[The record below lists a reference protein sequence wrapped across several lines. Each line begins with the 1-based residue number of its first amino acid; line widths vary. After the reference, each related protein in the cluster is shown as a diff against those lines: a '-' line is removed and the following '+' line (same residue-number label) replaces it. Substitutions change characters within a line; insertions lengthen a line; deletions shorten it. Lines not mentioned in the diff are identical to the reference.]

1 MAKDE
6 KSKDMFE
13 TLARL
18 RKKYLADKQYE
29 NDLYLKRDAEI
40 EKAIEMVTQKFDKR
54 IKQTHQDADVSRK
67 ELNDFDKLIFK
78 YSTFDTKLLCE
89 TLQQLVSIVECE
101 EYSCQEATYV
111 TKRRMHGPID
121 HWDEDVHKQVKL
133 IIRGSEK
140 SGQYRSSNEYDTEIM
155 KLVKEGQAILLSE
168 EENFYRINFYRIQD
182 NEKNI
187 TFYSA
192 NDGEVK
198 CLVDFGRF
206 DYVKEFIDRIMQYRF
221 QNNLEEITKKD
232 LLEFMRKFVSS
243 HGDLIASNH
252 QLRITEQQGKLQRKI
267 EEAQREL
274 DAYNVEIRHTNVKK
288 KS

>member
-1 MAKDE
+1 
-6 KSKDMFE
+6 MFG
-13 TLARL
+13 TLESL
-18 RKKYLADKQYE
+18 RKKYLANVQDEK
-29 NDLYLKRDAEI
+29 DLYLKRDAEI

-101 EYSCQEATYV
+101 EYSYQEATHV

-133 IIRGSEK
+133 IIKGSEK
-140 SGQYRSSNEYDTEIM
+140 SGQYRSSNEYDTEIT

-168 EENFYRINFYRIQD
+168 EENFYRIQD

-232 LLEFMRKFVSS
+232 LLEFMHEFVLS
-243 HGDLIASNH
+243 HGDLIASNY
-252 QLRITEQQGKLQRKI
+252 QLRMIEQQENLQREI
-267 EEAQREL
+267 EEVQRQL
-274 DAYNVEIRHTNVKK
+274 DACNKEIGHTKVRK

>member
-1 MAKDE
+1 MAKDK
-6 KSKDMFE
+6 KSKDMFG
-13 TLARL
+13 TLESL
-18 RKKYLADKQYE
+18 RKKYLANVQDEK
-29 NDLYLKRDAEI
+29 DLYLKRDAEI

-101 EYSCQEATYV
+101 EYSYQEATHV

-133 IIRGSEK
+133 IIKGSEK
-140 SGQYRSSNEYDTEIM
+140 SGQYRSSNEYDTEIT

-168 EENFYRINFYRIQD
+168 EENFYRIQD

-232 LLEFMRKFVSS
+232 LLEFMHEFVLS
-243 HGDLIASNH
+243 HGDLIASNY
-252 QLRITEQQGKLQRKI
+252 QLRMIEQQENLQREI
-267 EEAQREL
+267 EEVQRQL
-274 DAYNVEIRHTNVKK
+274 DACNKEIGHTKVRK